1 MTTPGER
8 GEAAPAN
15 NAQWETILLEGHRS
29 MRVARMVFRHLPSAP
44 RCKVCNSPY
53 GGFGGKVAGL
63 AGFRP
68 SRKNPYVCS
77 KCCDTLPEG
86 GATVDIAVLFA
97 DVRGSTTMG
106 ERMNA
111 AAFAGRMSTFYRR
124 AMAILLK
131 HDALIDKIAGDEV
144 MALFI
149 PGVAGEGYRR
159 EACEAAIELR
169 ESFQGTLPVGIGV
182 NAGPA
187 FVGNVGVDTMV
198 DFTALGD
205 MVNTAAR
212 LQAAAGAGEIVFSE
226 EAYRAI
232 SLELPGLE
240 RRELSL
246 KGKEGGF
253 AVRVLASERRSS

>member
-1 MTTPGER
+1 MTAPGE
-8 GEAAPAN
+8 EAEVPPAN
-15 NAQWETILLEGHRS
+15 NPQWESLLLQGHRS
-29 MRVARMVFRHLPSAP
+29 MRLMRLLFRYMPSAP

-77 KCCDTLPEG
+77 KCCDRLPEG

-149 PGVAGEGYRR
+149 PGVAGRDYRR

-169 ESFQGTLPVGIGV
+169 DTFEGTLPVGIGV

-187 FVGNVGVDTMV
+187 FVGNVGVDTIV

-205 MVNTAAR
+205 VVNTAAR
-212 LQAAAGAGEIVFSE
+212 LQAAAGAGEAVFSE
-226 EAYRAI
+226 EAYRAV
-232 SLELPGLE
+232 SLKLPELE

-253 AVRVLASERRSS
+253 AVRVVASGRRSS